1 MKNMQRRRDNSTFI
15 FTNADKSTERDA
27 KIAELRIFMIDF
39 SRHSSIMIFIKSL
52 MRGIVGWWVDKKA

>member
-39 SRHSSIMIFIKSL
+39 FAPFEYNDFHKEPDARNSRM
-52 MRGIVGWWVDKKA
+52 VG

>member
-1 MKNMQRRRDNSTFI
+1 MKNMQRRCDNSTLL

-39 SRHSSIMIFIKSL
+39 SASFEYNDFHKEPDARNSRL
-52 MRGIVGWWVDKKA
+52 VG